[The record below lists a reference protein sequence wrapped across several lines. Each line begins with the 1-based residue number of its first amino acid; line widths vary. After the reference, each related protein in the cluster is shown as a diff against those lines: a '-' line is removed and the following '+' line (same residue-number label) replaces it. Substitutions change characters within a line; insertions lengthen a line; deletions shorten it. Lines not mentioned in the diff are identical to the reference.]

1 MLVEM
6 FISGNDRPFYI
17 RILNLKA
24 QIDDKINKKKMI
36 LNFRIMNF
44 SNFDSLLR
52 HNFKGNQT
60 STINSTCVYIHVI
73 RFFFRAINEQIN
85 EFVNI

>member
-1 MLVEM
+1 MTKLT
-6 FISGNDRPFYI
+6 
-17 RILNLKA
+17 
-24 QIDDKINKKKMI
+24 KKKMI

-52 HNFKGNQT
+52 HNFKENQT
-60 STINSTCVYIHVI
+60 STINRTCVYIHVI
-73 RFFFRAINEQIN
+73 RYFFFRAINEQIN